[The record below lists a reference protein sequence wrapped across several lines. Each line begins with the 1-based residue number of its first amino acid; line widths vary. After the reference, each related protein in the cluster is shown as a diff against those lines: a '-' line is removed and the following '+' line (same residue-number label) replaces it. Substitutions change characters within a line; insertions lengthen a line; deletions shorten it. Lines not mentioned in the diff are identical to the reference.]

1 MPVRFRC
8 SVAPLDVIFTG
19 QSDFIENWISICL
32 TARTKVKSE
41 FHELSFQELCEHCE
55 KAYLLAHHTA
65 SKGSNLVVDRPAKVG
80 YEVEF

>member
-1 MPVRFRC
+1 MRFRC

-19 QSDFIENWISICL
+19 Q
-32 TARTKVKSE
+32 RTKVKSE

-65 SKGSNLVVDRPAKVG
+65 SKGSNLVVDRLAKVG
-80 YEVEF
+80 YEVEL